1 MALRQKSVLPLN
13 TPRDQLPQVRFPI
26 RLKITLP
33 YVILGLLMLLAIAY
47 LVSQVVVDTIEERF
61 TNQLIEGGK
70 LTNDW
75 MVSEEDRLLQT
86 LRLLS
91 HMEGVPGAIVAAN
104 AEQLRE
110 LALPIFVNN
119 GEEAIEILDQTGAS
133 LLSLRRRGGAA
144 LEEYEASRGE
154 KAFMRWGFVQNV
166 LAQHQDQA
174 GDKYA
179 GLARAA
185 WGDYLYVVGPV
196 FDDQARQVGAILVGK
211 SLPTLLRQ
219 IRTDTLA
226 HLTVYDF
233 NGRQI
238 ASTFPFSADTAH
250 PLTPKLAS
258 AVLTGQAESSL
269 MRPLTSASI
278 NYSEILSPLQ
288 LREFT
293 SSSTQLRQN
302 NDVALIGT
310 ALANSF
316 MAHPSAITRWQIFL
330 MTVIVFVLIIGLGLY
345 VSGRITNPLQRV
357 VTASTKVAEG
367 DLNVRVETKG
377 NDEVAL
383 LAHAF
388 NGMVNDLREG
398 SIYRDL
404 LGRTVSPEVREQLR
418 QGFAAGHLRLQ
429 GQEAVATVLVSDIRG
444 FTTLAESESPPV
456 VMSWLNDYYRV
467 LMPILTAHGGVIS
480 KFEGDTLLAF
490 LGILPEPLPAGESAR
505 RACRAA
511 LALLAA
517 VERFNHHRLE
527 RGEPL
532 FNVGLGLNTG
542 PVIAGALGSDD
553 RLHYTII
560 GDTVNTTVRLQ
571 SLTRQFGQES
581 GIILSHHTLF
591 ALGERRH
598 DYHLEEM
605 GVQTLRGKTEQ
616 LLVYRLLAARGPDDE
631 AK

>member
-418 QGFAAGHLRLQ
+418 QGFAAGHLRLH

>member
-119 GEEAIEILDQTGAS
+119 GEEAIEILDQTGVS

-166 LAQHQDQA
+166 LAQHHDQA

-258 AVLTGQAESSL
+258 AVLAAQAESSL
-269 MRPLTSASI
+269 IRPLTSASI

-293 SSSTQLRQN
+293 RSSTQLRQN

-316 MAHPSAITRWQIFL
+316 MAHPSAMTRWQIFL

-345 VSGRITNPLQRV
+345 VSGRITHPLQRV

-418 QGFAAGHLRLQ
+418 QGFAAGHLRLH

-456 VMSWLNDYYRV
+456 VMGWLNDYYRV

-490 LGILPEPLPAGESAR
+490 FGILPSPLPAGESAR

-511 LALLAA
+511 LALLTA

-527 RGEPL
+527 RDEPL

-581 GIILSHHTLF
+581 GIVLSHHTLF

-631 AK
+631 AR

>member
-119 GEEAIEILDQTGAS
+119 GEEAIEILDQTGVS